1 MAMSIQERE
10 AFDDWTI
17 DRAMDGSVE
26 EEVTLS
32 VQVHKY
38 FYLWPPVVVMRFALD
53 AEEVKRSAADF
64 VESVKQLELVSVE
77 EMSSF
82 Q

>member
-1 MAMSIQERE
+1 M
-10 AFDDWTI
+10 
-17 DRAMDGSVE
+17 
-26 EEVTLS
+26 TLS
-32 VQVHKY
+32 VQVHKH
-38 FYLWPPVVVMRFALD
+38 FYLWPLVVVLRFALD

-64 VESVKQLELVSVE
+64 VESVKQLELVLVE